1 MKERFAQAAATYD
14 AAAVLARE
22 TGRRLG
28 ERLGYTKIQ
37 PVRVAD
43 VGCATGD
50 GVRDLQQRYPKAQ
63 TLAIDFARP
72 MLSAVRQRVPLL
84 SRLKRTAPQLIQ
96 ADARQLPLA
105 ANSLGLVW
113 SNLMLHWLDEPFPAI
128 QEMHRVLEV
137 GGLITFAVLG
147 PDTVKEW
154 NAAAARVGAAGMES
168 LSGTARRFLDM
179 HDWGDM
185 LVKAGFGDPVMDRDD
200 IVLTYRQSRQLLA
213 DQRHLGVRDA
223 MFGNPGW
230 RTARAM
236 LRTWERDS
244 EGLLPLSFEVV
255 YGQAWKPAPRPA
267 RQTAE
272 GHAVI
277 SFHR

>member
-1 MKERFAQAAATYD
+1 MKDSFSRAAATYA

-28 ERLGYTKIQ
+28 QRLGYTKIQ
-37 PVRVAD
+37 PVRFAD
-43 VGCATGD
+43 IGCATGD
-50 GVRDLQQRYPKAQ
+50 GLRDLQQRYPKAQ
-63 TLAIDFARP
+63 PLAIDFARP
-72 MLSAVRQRVPLL
+72 MLHAVRQRVPLL
-84 SRLKRTAPQLIQ
+84 SRLKRNAPQLLQ

-113 SNLMLHWLDEPFPAI
+113 SNLMLHWLDDPFPAI

-154 NAAAARVGAAGMES
+154 NAAAAKVGAES
-168 LSGTARRFLDM
+168 TARRFLDM

-200 IVLTYRQSRQLLA
+200 IVLTYRQPQQLLA
-213 DQRHLGVRDA
+213 DQRQIGVRDSI
-223 MFGNPGW
+223 FGNPGW
-230 RTARAM
+230 RSARA
-236 LRTWERDS
+236 LLGAWERDND
-244 EGLLPLSFEVV
+244 GLLPLSFEIV
-255 YGQAWKPAPRPA
+255 YGQAWKTAPRPVK
-267 RQTAE
+267 QTTE
-272 GHAVI
+272 GHTVI

>member
-1 MKERFAQAAATYD
+1 MKNGFSRAAATYD
-14 AAAVLARE
+14 DAAVLARE

-37 PVRVAD
+37 PTRVAD
-43 VGCATGD
+43 IGCATGD
-50 GVRDLQQRYPKAQ
+50 GVRDLQQRFPKAQ
-63 TLAIDFARP
+63 PLAIDSARP
-72 MLSAVRQRVPLL
+72 MLHAVRQRVPLL
-84 SRLKRTAPQLIQ
+84 SRLKRSAPQLIQ
-96 ADARQLPLA
+96 ADVRQLPLA

-113 SNLMLHWLDEPFPAI
+113 SNLMLHWLDDPFPAI
-128 QEMHRVLEV
+128 QEMYRVLEV

-154 NAAAARVGAAGMES
+154 HAAAAKVGADS
-168 LSGTARRFLDM
+168 TARRFLDM

-200 IVLTYRQSRQLLA
+200 IVLTYQQPPQLLA

-230 RTARAM
+230 RSARAL
-236 LRTWERDS
+236 LRAWERDND
-244 EGLLPLSFEVV
+244 GLLPLSFEIV

-272 GHAVI
+272 GHTVI
-277 SFHR
+277 AFHR

>member
-1 MKERFAQAAATYD
+1 MQVNFSRAAATFD

-28 ERLGYTKIQ
+28 ERLTYTKIQ
-37 PVRVAD
+37 PARFAD
-43 VGCATGD
+43 IGCATGD
-50 GVRDLQQRYPKAQ
+50 GVRDLQQRFPKAQ
-63 TLAIDFARP
+63 PLAIDSARP
-72 MLSAVRQRVPLL
+72 MLHAVRQRVPLL
-84 SRLKRTAPQLIQ
+84 SRLKRSAPQLIQ
-96 ADARQLPLA
+96 ADVRQLPLA

-113 SNLMLHWLDEPFPAI
+113 SNLMLHWLDDPFPAI
-128 QEMHRVLEV
+128 QEMYRVLEV

-154 NAAAARVGAAGMES
+154 HTAAAKVGADS
-168 LSGTARRFLDM
+168 TARRFLDM

-200 IVLTYRQSRQLLA
+200 IVLTYQQPPQLLA

-230 RTARAM
+230 RSARAL
-236 LRTWERDS
+236 LRAWERDND
-244 EGLLPLSFEVV
+244 GLLPLSFEIV

-272 GHAVI
+272 GHTVI
-277 SFHR
+277 AFHR